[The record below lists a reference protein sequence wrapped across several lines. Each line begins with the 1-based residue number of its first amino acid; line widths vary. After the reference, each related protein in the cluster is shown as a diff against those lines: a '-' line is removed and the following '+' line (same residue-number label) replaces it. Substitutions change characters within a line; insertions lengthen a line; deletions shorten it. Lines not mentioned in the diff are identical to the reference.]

1 MRSRNCPVFTYRNYN
16 SVFFNQLKLFL
27 IMAFTFTYSE
37 SEALEMLKTHYP
49 TTWENEIN
57 DGRLFLKSLMRM
69 YNLDAVEA
77 YQKYLKT
84 CGSCEK
90 AISSLAALH
99 IMNQQ
104 VAIGREMKQLL
115 ADQNQYAAQ
124 SVALEN
130 SSITSYQDKM
140 ILRQHYNE
148 KKEQIQNRLDELIN
162 SIPVIGAE
170 VVKIQLNIFEN

>member
-1 MRSRNCPVFTYRNYN
+1 
-16 SVFFNQLKLFL
+16 
-27 IMAFTFTYSE
+27 
-37 SEALEMLKTHYP
+37 
-49 TTWENEIN
+49 
-57 DGRLFLKSLMRM
+57 
-69 YNLDAVEA
+69 
-77 YQKYLKT
+77 
-84 CGSCEK
+84 
-90 AISSLAALH
+90 
-99 IMNQQ
+99 MNQQ